1 MNTESERGKAPKP
14 SKKNLKKI
22 KKGLDKIPNLWYN
35 KDVSKRE
42 KKNPLLIKA
51 LPSLKGMRI
60 WRQKKRKR

>member
-14 SKKNLKKI
+14 SKKKSKKN

-42 KKNPLLIKA
+42 KKIPC
-51 LPSLKGMRI
+51 
-60 WRQKKRKR
+60 